1 MFLFIY
7 FLFIFWGGG
16 RIGCCHWPGTKK
28 EREGNQPHKKKGIR
42 EVVGVWGVGKSRLT
56 TRATGSK
63 KQTDQPKV
71 QGKMNFSVR
80 VLVRVVGVI
89 FRKTLRSYYLTIEI
103 DYRAENY
110 NFFLQS
116 LL

>member
-1 MFLFIY
+1 MAVAT
-7 FLFIFWGGG
+7 GQGQK
-16 RIGCCHWPGTKK
+16 RK
-28 EREGNQPHKKKGIR
+28 EKEISLTKKKGIR

-103 DYRAENY
+103 DYRTENC
-110 NFFLQS
+110 NFFLPS